1 MNVRFVA
8 ILQKIL
14 NQFTNKMIS
23 LIVAYAQNNV
33 IGKDGRIPWDLPQD
47 REHFKKL
54 TLGSLVIMGRR
65 TFEEIYKKFGG
76 GLPGRETIVLSKSR
90 EYCGENYRTVGS
102 LGETIEIAGADF
114 AAKDVYICGG
124 ESVYREALESG
135 LVEKLYITEINL
147 KIEGDAFFPTFDKEA
162 FSLTERQTFKTDLEF
177 SFLTYTR
184 R

>member
-1 MNVRFVA
+1 
-8 ILQKIL
+8 
-14 NQFTNKMIS
+14 MIS

-76 GLPGRETIVLSKSR
+76 GLPGRETIVLSKSQDFR
-90 EYCGENYRTVGS
+90 GDNYRTAGS
-102 LGETIEIAGADF
+102 F
-114 AAKDVYICGG
+114 
-124 ESVYREALESG
+124 REALETARANFAGRDVFVCGGQSLYHEAMESG

-147 KIEGDAFFPTFDKEA
+147 KIEGDAFFPDFDKSA
-162 FSLTERQTFKTDLEF
+162 YTLTDRQDFRTDFEF
-177 SFLTYTR
+177 SFLTYSR
-184 R
+184 G